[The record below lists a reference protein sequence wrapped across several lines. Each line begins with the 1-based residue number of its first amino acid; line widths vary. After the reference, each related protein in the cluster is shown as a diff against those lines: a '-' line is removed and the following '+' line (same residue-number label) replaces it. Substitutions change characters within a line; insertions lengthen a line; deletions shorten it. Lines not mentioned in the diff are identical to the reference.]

1 MKIFKIL
8 QKTFFIFIILSL
20 LMPAGFISAE
30 NDLQI
35 LFHDFFQDF
44 INLYPEWGV
53 ETGITEDMGYSLRRD
68 TLNDISYDTALREIN
83 MYEDYL
89 KKLNAIESKNLSEPE
104 KCDYDVLK
112 WYLEIMIEKK
122 DFLNH
127 DYLVTHMFDI
137 PLWTITNLVEYQNV
151 NTKSDAEAYIKKLS
165 LFDYKINQLLKR
177 VKEQEEANIIPPK
190 KIFER
195 VDKTILNQIPDTLKN
210 CELYKS
216 FERKIKGAKLSDKE
230 KKDYLAEV
238 EKILKDEVYPAMKSY
253 RDYIAELSLKA
264 TDDTGVWKLKDGDKY
279 YQWCLK
285 YHTTTDMTADEI
297 HNEGLSEVKRVQSEI
312 MKLYSTLKIDTT
324 KGYQT
329 ATEIYWKMMEDS
341 AVSWNM
347 FYEESDEGR
356 KQVISDYNK
365 IVEDVYTELPNV
377 FSTLPKAK
385 VKVEKNP
392 EYKSASAGAYY
403 VAADLAG
410 TRPGVFYI
418 NLSWLPDKPGLQTLA
433 YHETVPGHHLQIALQ
448 QENKEM
454 HIFRNAVFCTA
465 YIEGW
470 ALYAEK
476 LAYEEGWFKD
486 VHTKI
491 SYLQSELFRA
501 VRLVLDTGIHAQKW
515 SREDA
520 AFYMQKNLGW
530 VGYGEI
536 DRYTVWPGQ
545 ACAYKIGELKLVELK
560 NLIKKEQKKNFDIK
574 VFHDK
579 ILKGGPMP
587 LNLLE
592 ERVKRGL

>member
-1 MKIFKIL
+1 LKIFKIL

-151 NTKSDAEAYIKKLS
+151 NTKGDTEAYIKKLS
-165 LFDYKINQLLKR
+165 LFDYKMNQLVER

-230 KKDYLAEV
+230 KRDYLAGLE
-238 EKILKDEVYPAMKSY
+238 EEFSAASLKDKTVSGISNMKQVF
-253 RDYIAELSLKA
+253 LS
-264 TDDTGVWKLKDGDKY
+264 
-279 YQWCLK
+279 
-285 YHTTTDMTADEI
+285 ADEL
-297 HNEGLSEVKRVQSEI
+297 NTVVMQGGYN
-312 MKLYSTLKIDTT
+312 LYNINGGRISVAEAKGVYYITEKTSGRRIAKKI
-324 KGYQT
+324 
-329 ATEIYWKMMEDS
+329 I
-341 AVSWNM
+341 
-347 FYEESDEGR
+347 
-356 KQVISDYNK
+356 
-365 IVEDVYTELPNV
+365 L
-377 FSTLPKAK
+377 
-385 VKVEKNP
+385 
-392 EYKSASAGAYY
+392 
-403 VAADLAG
+403 
-410 TRPGVFYI
+410 
-418 NLSWLPDKPGLQTLA
+418 
-433 YHETVPGHHLQIALQ
+433 
-448 QENKEM
+448 
-454 HIFRNAVFCTA
+454 
-465 YIEGW
+465 
-470 ALYAEK
+470 LY
-476 LAYEEGWFKD
+476 
-486 VHTKI
+486 
-491 SYLQSELFRA
+491 
-501 VRLVLDTGIHAQKW
+501 
-515 SREDA
+515 
-520 AFYMQKNLGW
+520 
-530 VGYGEI
+530 
-536 DRYTVWPGQ
+536 
-545 ACAYKIGELKLVELK
+545 
-560 NLIKKEQKKNFDIK
+560 
-574 VFHDK
+574 
-579 ILKGGPMP
+579 
-587 LNLLE
+587 
-592 ERVKRGL
+592 